1 MTTFDGLFAQNYVYP
16 LAVQAYQP
24 TFTLAYSNPGEILV
38 DTTSA
43 SYLAATAAAP
53 SVSSI
58 DMLGSMLRPVGAGNV
73 PTTAVVAA
81 AEGLGTAAADP
92 DAPLPAIA
100 VAGAAAV
107 APPLP
112 VDKRF
117 GWVCVD
123 GARLIVSFRG
133 TQTAGDWLN
142 NIDFVHEPYRPDPAA
157 GNVHQGFQHVYYA
170 IRDSLISLVTAR
182 LANIAEILV
191 TGHSLGGALTTLAM
205 PDLLSVIAA
214 TQPDAPVLAP
224 TLYNLESPRVGNRA
238 YQTFFNSKTSC
249 WRIVNIWDVV
259 PHVPPALAG
268 FVHVG
273 TQLTID
279 SGFSL
284 DVAKNH
290 VLETGCLP
298 GLIAWNQKHPPTGV
312 AALGASAPGGRDVPP
327 GVSD

>member
-1 MTTFDGLFAQNYVYP
+1 MTAFDGLFAQNYVYP

-24 TFTLAYSNPGEILV
+24 TFTLAYSNPGEIVV

-43 SYLAATAAAP
+43 SYLTATAAAP
-53 SVSSI
+53 SASAI
-58 DMLGSMLRPVGAGNV
+58 EMLNTMLTPVGAGNV
-73 PTTAVVAA
+73 PTTAAVAA

-92 DAPLPAIA
+92 DAPLPPIS

-107 APPLP
+107 VPPLP

-117 GWVCVD
+117 GWICVD
-123 GARLIVSFRG
+123 GSRLIVSFRG

-170 IRDSLISLVTAR
+170 IRDSLIGLVTAR
-182 LANIAEILV
+182 LAGITEILV
-191 TGHSLGGALTTLAM
+191 TGHSLGGALTALAM

-214 TQPDAPVLAP
+214 AQPAAPALAP

-238 YQTFFNSKTSC
+238 FQTYFNSKTGC

-259 PHVPPALAG
+259 PHVPPALADY
-268 FVHVG
+268 VHVG
-273 TQLTID
+273 EQLTID

-290 VLETGCLP
+290 VLATGCWP
-298 GLIAWNQKHPPTGV
+298 GLIAWSQKHAPTDI
-312 AALGASAPGGRDVPP
+312 ASVGTVVPGRRDVPP